1 MTYIDQLKYNSFV
14 RNADEHFEKT
24 QAISFYIIHRLA
36 RGKLDEKLKQNY
48 KTIDNSRISLYPDK
62 EIYKALSSAFSCS
75 RKDFYF
81 KKK

>member
-1 MTYIDQLKYNSFV
+1 MLFTGWL
-14 RNADEHFEKT
+14 EE
-24 QAISFYIIHRLA
+24 
-36 RGKLDEKLKQNY
+36 KLDEKLKQNY

-62 EIYKALSSAFSCS
+62 EKDKALSSAFSCS